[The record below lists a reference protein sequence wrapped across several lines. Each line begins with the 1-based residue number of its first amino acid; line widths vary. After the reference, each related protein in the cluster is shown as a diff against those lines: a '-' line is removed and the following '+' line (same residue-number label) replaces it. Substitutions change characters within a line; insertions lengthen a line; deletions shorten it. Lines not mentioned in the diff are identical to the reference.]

1 MDKKS
6 IDDRLDRIT
15 LAYIS
20 AKYNVSEMDVTE
32 YWELFKKTFNQF
44 SELYHYGN

>member
-1 MDKKS
+1 MDKKM
-6 IDDRLDRIT
+6 IDERLDRIT

-20 AKYNVSEMDVTE
+20 AKYNISEMDTTE

-44 SELYHYGN
+44 SELYHNGN